1 MFTKYLFSQKYFM
14 KYKKSQDTTK
24 VYPDSMNQT
33 PLLVHGFGMVKNT
46 NEVSSQLYLA
56 AFPAS
61 K

>member
-1 MFTKYLFSQKYFM
+1 M